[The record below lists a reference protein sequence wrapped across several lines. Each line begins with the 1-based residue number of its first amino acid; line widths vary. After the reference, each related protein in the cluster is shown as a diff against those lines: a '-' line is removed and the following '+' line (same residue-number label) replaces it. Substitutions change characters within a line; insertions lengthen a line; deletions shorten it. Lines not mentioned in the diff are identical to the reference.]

1 MDNLIYII
9 AVFIG
14 ILILMQLYMR
24 LTTFLKKGKPVEG
37 LTGPIGRDIASNK
50 KLLVYFYTNSCAACK
65 PMTPVVDKLSKEFN
79 NVRKVNLS
87 QDLETGR
94 AFGVMGT
101 PATVLVENEKIVRFN
116 LGAKSESYLRSLL
129 QR

>member
-1 MDNLIYII
+1 MENIIYII
-9 AVFIG
+9 AVFFG

-37 LTGPIGRDIASNK
+37 VSGSLGRDISK
-50 KLLVYFYTNSCAACK
+50 YQKLLVYFYTNSCAACK
-65 PMTPVVDKLSKEFN
+65 PMTPVIDKLSKEFN

-87 QDLETGR
+87 QDLETAR

-101 PATVLVENEKIVRFN
+101 PATVLVENKKIAKFD
-116 LGAKSESYLRSLL
+116 LGAKTESYLRSLL
-129 QR
+129 QE